1 MTTPN
6 TALVVDDN
14 FFNRDICAMAL
25 RSVGYQV
32 FEAQDGTEVLNL
44 LRGRTFDLML
54 LDLRMPATDGSVVL
68 RALRRMPQHRNMRI
82 VVITANPELVTDEI
96 RSTATSVMFKPI
108 NVNAFVQMVQQFR
121 SIRDGETPKEN
132 A

>member
-54 LDLRMPATDGSVVL
+54 LDIRMPATDGSVVL

-82 VVITANPELVTDEI
+82 VVITANPDLVTDEI

-121 SIRDGETPKEN
+121 TIRDGETPKEN
-132 A
+132 V